1 MGEKTAV
8 SAKLCTW
15 LYNAWNVMIKI
26 NVNVP
31 LTEHKAKVQ
40 LQQNGI
46 VLSESKAVGPE
57 LSSQRYHWLH

>member
-1 MGEKTAV
+1 
-8 SAKLCTW
+8 
-15 LYNAWNVMIKI
+15 MIKI

-40 LQQNGI
+40 LQRNGI

-57 LSSQRYHWLH
+57 LSSHGTTGFIS